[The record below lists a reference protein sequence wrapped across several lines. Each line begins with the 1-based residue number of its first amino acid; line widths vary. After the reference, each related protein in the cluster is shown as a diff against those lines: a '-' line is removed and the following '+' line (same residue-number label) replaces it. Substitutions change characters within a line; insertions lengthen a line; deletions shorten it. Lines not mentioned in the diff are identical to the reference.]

1 MISTCHKSVI
11 STMFTNFG
19 LMFFAFIMPR
29 NRIQIWLLFLFLAF
43 LGSFVSAQSLDF
55 PQPEL
60 FTNRQGLPQGFVSGI
75 VQDKQGFIWMATHDG
90 LCRYDGNRL
99 KVFREQGDST
109 GKSSIPFSSLYSLLL
124 DHQGRIWI
132 TSEQGELVVFDP
144 LTEVFTDILKQL
156 THLRVPY
163 VGARHYYP
171 DRQNRL
177 WMAFENNGLVCYDM
191 TTRRAR
197 WFQHRAD
204 QPHSIGSN
212 HIRSVLQDQQ
222 GTIWVG
228 TSDAGLERFD
238 EKMGYFHHYR
248 PNSQT
253 PLALP
258 ELAIYGMAQ
267 RPSGELLL
275 GTHHYVCQFNP
286 KTGHFQSQ
294 RLPNEDKASPEDHH
308 LWGIHFVTNSRGE
321 VYFDQRNSL
330 FRFTDLATIQ
340 LVTNFTLKTGF
351 CTSLLIDHSDVLWV
365 GTNGS
370 GVRKYDLRA
379 NSFQTARYQHGF
391 QEDVFVQGLRLP
403 ANQTRLG
410 QNTDPYK
417 FRYTLDHQGGL
428 WANSGTSTIYHINT
442 ATHKEQRVD
451 FPIPFVQTITPMA
464 TDAQGRVW
472 LLQWQKDAH
481 YLWYYEPEKRQWIRS
496 EHHFKVDSPTEI
508 IQMVADR
515 QAFWLATNIQGVY
528 RFDRKTGQLR
538 KYVHQPD
545 QPTSLSS
552 NTLYCLS
559 ADPADSNRLWI
570 GTFGKGLCAFD
581 KRSGQCRRIT
591 ELNGLPNNVIYS
603 ALPDQ
608 YGNLWIGTNKGLCRM
623 NRKTFQIRNYTTE
636 DGLLANEFNRFHYL
650 HLPNGKIIMG
660 GIEGITSFWPA
671 QLRDDSFQPRVELTE
686 LYVNNRLV
694 EPSPQSFLRSP
705 IHAAHEIT
713 LPYNQNF
720 LTVYFAA
727 LQFNLPGKNHYRY
740 KLEGVEDD
748 WVETSQPQ
756 AIYTTLAPGR
766 YTLLVNASNTSGIWS
781 PYVRRLS
788 VIITPPFWNTWW
800 AYVLYV
806 LVVAGSLWYGI
817 RLRLNQLQLRQSVAL
832 RQQEARQLRELDEI
846 RSRFFTNV
854 THDFRTPLTLI
865 LSPMAGLI
873 QELAGTP
880 YVKRLE
886 SISRNAQQ
894 LLSLINQL
902 LDFAKLD
909 ANVLTVQEVQGD
921 IDQFVAQTVGLFQ
934 EEAIQ
939 KGIALSVSSAV
950 GGTYW
955 FDEEKLG
962 RIIANLVGNALKFT
976 PKGGQVTVS
985 LDASTYLELVVSD
998 TGVGIAADKLPL
1010 VFDRFFQQSAD
1021 VALDNQGEGVS
1032 PETRMGTGIGLALVK
1047 ELVQLQQGHI
1057 AVESTLGQGTTFR
1070 VRLPY
1075 RRADQRLVAEVVEE
1089 PIAEESSLADL
1100 PMLYESH
1107 SEPPHLLLVED
1118 NAELA
1123 DFIVDSLP
1131 AFYRISRAVN
1141 GAEGFEKALADLP
1154 DLIISDVMMPVMDGY
1169 TFCQKIK
1176 EEEQTN
1182 HIPVIMLT
1190 AKVTFE
1196 NRLEGLMRGADDYLT
1211 KPFHVQEL
1219 TLRVHNLLE
1228 RQRRFRERM
1237 RQELARPV
1245 AAKPDQPNETQA
1257 IEPVQLDSFLEKLY
1271 AIVEEKLDDS
1281 SLSVE
1286 QLAEQLN
1293 LSRSS
1298 LHRKVKALTG
1308 LATGDLIRI
1317 YRLKRATQFLQQG
1330 YNSSETAY
1338 CVGFDSPQYF
1348 AKCFREQYQMTP
1360 SEFARLG

>member
-1 MISTCHKSVI
+1 MLFLVKIA
-11 STMFTNFG
+11 
-19 LMFFAFIMPR
+19 FAFIMLC
-29 NRIQIWLLFLFLAF
+29 NRIQVWLLIMFLSFLCP
-43 LGSFVSAQSLDF
+43 LVRTQSLNF
-55 PQPEL
+55 VQPEL
-60 FTNRQGLPQGFVSGI
+60 INDRQGLPQGFISGI
-75 VQDKQGFIWMATHDG
+75 VQDRQGFIWIATHDG

-99 KVFREQGDST
+99 KVFREGRNTT
-109 GKSSIPFSSLYSLLL
+109 GKSSMPFSSISSLSI

-132 TSEQGELVVFDP
+132 ISELGELAMFDP
-144 LTEVFTDILKQL
+144 LTETFTDILKQL

-163 VGARHYYP
+163 IGARHYYP

-177 WMAFENNGLVCYDM
+177 WMAFENKGLVCYDM

-212 HIRSVLQDQQ
+212 RIRSVLQDQQ
-222 GTIWVG
+222 GTIWIG
-228 TSDAGLERFD
+228 TTDVGLERFD
-238 EKMGYFHHYR
+238 EKTGYFQHYH
-248 PNSQT
+248 PNAQT

-258 ELAIYGMAQ
+258 ELAIFGMAQ

-286 KTGHFQSQ
+286 QTGNFQAQ
-294 RLPNEDKASPEDHH
+294 RLPNEDKESLEDHH
-308 LWGIHFVTNSRGE
+308 LWGVHFVTDSRGE

-330 FRFTDLATIQ
+330 FRFTDLENIQ
-340 LVTNFTLKTGF
+340 LVTHFTPQTGY
-351 CTSLLIDHSDVLWV
+351 CSNLLIDRSDVLWV

-379 NSFQTARYQHGF
+379 NSFQTASYQLGF
-391 QEDVFVQGLRLP
+391 QADVFTQWLHLS
-403 ANQTRLG
+403 AEQTRS
-410 QNTDPYK
+410 THSSEPYM
-417 FRYTLDHQGGL
+417 FRYTLDDQGGL
-428 WANSGTSTIYHINT
+428 WANCGTSTIYHINP
-442 ATHKEQRVD
+442 ATHQSQRID
-451 FPIPFVQTITPMA
+451 LPILFTQAIITPLA
-464 TDAQGRVW
+464 TDEQGRVW
-472 LLQWQKDAH
+472 VLHWDKKVNH
-481 YLWYYEPEKRQWIRS
+481 LWYYEPEKRQWIRS
-496 EHHFKVDSPTEI
+496 AHQFKADFPNEF

-515 QAFWLATNIQGVY
+515 QSFWLATRNQGLY
-528 RFDRKTGQLR
+528 RFDRKTGRLR
-538 KYVHQPD
+538 KYVHQPN
-545 QPTSLSS
+545 QSTSLSS

-559 ADPADSNRLWI
+559 ADPDDSNRLWI

-581 KRSGQCRRIT
+581 KQSGQCRRIT
-591 ELNGLPNNVIYS
+591 EQDGLPNDVIYS

-623 NRKTFQIRNYTTE
+623 NRKTFQTQNYTTE

-650 HLPNGKIIMG
+650 HLPNGQVIMG
-660 GIEGITSFWPA
+660 GVEGITSFRPD
-671 QLRDDSFQPRVELTE
+671 QFRDDSFQPKVELTE
-686 LYVNNRLV
+686 LYVNNRLAG
-694 EPSPQSFLRSP
+694 PNAQSFLRAP
-705 IHAAHEIT
+705 IHAIHELI

-720 LTVYFAA
+720 LTIHFSA
-727 LQFNLPGKNHYRY
+727 LQFNQPSKNHYRY

-756 AIYTTLAPGR
+756 AIYTTLAPGH
-766 YTLLVNASNTSGIWS
+766 YTLLVNASNTSGRWS
-781 PYVRRLS
+781 PYVRRLAI
-788 VIITPPFWNTWW
+788 IITPPFWATWW
-800 AYVLYV
+800 AYVLYALAV
-806 LVVAGSLWYGI
+806 TGSLWYGI
-817 RLRLNQLQLRQSVAL
+817 RLRLNQLQLQQSVAL
-832 RQQEARQLRELDEI
+832 RQQEARQLRELNEM

-865 LSPMAGLI
+865 LSPMPGLI
-873 QELAGTP
+873 QELAGTR

-886 SISRNAQQ
+886 SISRNARQ

-909 ANVLTVQEVQGD
+909 ANLLTVQEVQGN
-921 IDQFVAQTVGLFQ
+921 IGQFVEQTVGLFQ
-934 EEAIQ
+934 EEATQ
-939 KGIALSVSSAV
+939 KGIFLSVSSEVRDA
-950 GGTYW
+950 YW

-976 PKGGQVTVS
+976 PKGGHITVS
-985 LDASTYLELVVSD
+985 LYASTDLELVISD
-998 TGVGIAADKLPL
+998 TGVGISADKLPL
-1010 VFDRFFQQSAD
+1010 VFDRFFQHSAD
-1021 VALDNQGEGVS
+1021 GPTNSQGDGFN
-1032 PETRMGTGIGLALVK
+1032 PDTQMGTGIGLALVK
-1047 ELVQLQQGHI
+1047 ELVHLQQGHI
-1057 AVESTLGQGTTFR
+1057 EVESVLGQGTTFR
-1070 VRLPY
+1070 VTLPY
-1075 RRADQRLVAEVVEE
+1075 RRADQTSVATEVVE
-1089 PIAEESSLADL
+1089 PLTESSLADL
-1100 PMLYESH
+1100 PMQHESH

-1131 AFYRISRAVN
+1131 DFYRISQAVN
-1141 GAEGFEKALADLP
+1141 GAEGFKKALAELP

-1169 TFCQKIK
+1169 TLCQKLK

-1196 NRLEGLMRGADDYLT
+1196 NRLEGLTLGADDYLT

-1237 RQELARPV
+1237 RQELAGPMP
-1245 AAKPDQPNETQA
+1245 AKLDQPNEALAT
-1257 IEPVQLDSFLEKLY
+1257 EPVQLDPFLEKLY

-1308 LATGDLIRI
+1308 LATSDIIRI

-1338 CVGFDSPQYF
+1338 RVGFDSPQYF
-1348 AKCFREQYQMTP
+1348 AKCFREQYQMAP
-1360 SEFARLG
+1360 SEFARLA

>member
-1 MISTCHKSVI
+1 M
-11 STMFTNFG
+11 
-19 LMFFAFIMPR
+19 LL
-29 NRIQIWLLFLFLAF
+29 NRGRLWLLILVLT
-43 LGSFVSAQSLDF
+43 LLYLPSGAQLTDF

-99 KVFREQGDST
+99 KVFREQGDTT
-109 GKSSIPFSSLYSLLL
+109 GKSSIPFSSLFSLLF

-132 TSEQGELVVFDP
+132 TSEQGELVMFDP

-163 VGARHYYP
+163 IGARHYYP

-177 WMAFENNGLVCYDM
+177 WMAFENKGLVCYDM

-212 HIRSVLQDQQ
+212 RIRSVLQDQQ

-238 EKMGYFHHYR
+238 EKMGYFHHYH
-248 PNSQT
+248 PNSPT

-258 ELAIYGMAQ
+258 ELAIFGMAQ

-294 RLPNEDKASPEDHH
+294 RLPNDDKASSEDHH
-308 LWGIHFVTNSRGE
+308 LWGIHFLTDSRGE

-330 FRFTDLATIQ
+330 FRFTDLANIQ
-340 LVTNFTLKTGF
+340 LVTHFTLQTGY
-351 CTSLLIDHSDVLWV
+351 CTSLLIDRSDVLWV

-379 NSFQTARYQHGF
+379 NSFHAVRYQRGF
-391 QEDVFVQGLRLP
+391 QEDVFIQGLGLP
-403 ANQTRLG
+403 ANQTRFD
-410 QNTDPYK
+410 QNTEPYK

-428 WANSGTSTIYHINT
+428 WANSGTSTIYHFNT
-442 ATHKEQRVD
+442 ATHQGQRVD
-451 FPIPFVQTITPMA
+451 FPIPFVQTIAPMA
-464 TDAQGRVW
+464 TDEQGRVW
-472 LLQWQKDAH
+472 LLKWQKEAH
-481 YLWYYEPEKRQWIRS
+481 YLWYYEPEKRRWIRS
-496 EHHFKVDSPTEI
+496 EHHFKVAPLTEI

-515 QAFWLATNIQGVY
+515 EAFWLATNNHGLY
-528 RFDRKTGQLR
+528 RLDRKTRQLR

-581 KRSGQCRRIT
+581 KQSGQCLRIT
-591 ELNGLPNNVIYS
+591 EQDGLPNDVIYS
-603 ALPDQ
+603 ALPDR
-608 YGNLWIGTNKGLCRM
+608 YGHLWIGTNKGLCRM
-623 NRKTFQIRNYTTE
+623 NRKTFQTQNYTTE

-650 HLPNGKIIMG
+650 HLPNGQVIMG
-660 GIEGITSFWPA
+660 GVEGITSFRPD
-671 QLRDDSFQPRVELTE
+671 QLRDDSFQPKVELTE
-686 LYVNNRLV
+686 LYVNNRLTD
-694 EPSPQSFLRSP
+694 PNPQSFLRAP
-705 IHAAHEIT
+705 IHAIHELT

-720 LTVYFAA
+720 LTVHFAA

-740 KLEGVEDD
+740 KLEGVEAD

-766 YTLLVNASNTSGIWS
+766 YTLLVNASNTSGKWS
-781 PYVRRLS
+781 PYVRRLT
-788 VIITPPFWNTWW
+788 VIITPPFWATWW

-806 LVVAGSLWYGI
+806 LVVAGSLRYGI
-817 RLRLNQLQLRQSVAL
+817 RLRLNQLHLQQSVAL
-832 RQQEARQLRELDEI
+832 RQQEARQLRELDEM

-865 LSPMAGLI
+865 LSPMPGLI
-873 QELAGTP
+873 QELAGTR

-886 SISRNAQQ
+886 SISRNARQ

-921 IDQFVAQTVGLFQ
+921 IDRFIEQTVGLFQ
-934 EEAIQ
+934 EEATQ
-939 KGIALSVSSAV
+939 KGILLSVSSAV
-950 GGTYW
+950 RATYW

-976 PKGGQVTVS
+976 PKGGQITVS
-985 LDASTYLELVVSD
+985 LDASTDLELVVSD

-1010 VFDRFFQQSAD
+1010 IFDRFFQEPTD
-1021 VALDNQGEGVS
+1021 VPTDSQREGVN
-1032 PETRMGTGIGLALVK
+1032 PDAQMGAGIGLALVK
-1047 ELVQLQQGHI
+1047 ELVHLQQGQI

-1070 VRLPY
+1070 VTLPY
-1075 RRADQRLVAEVVEE
+1075 RRADQASLAAEVVEPLTE
-1089 PIAEESSLADL
+1089 PSSADL
-1100 PMLYESH
+1100 PMLHESH

-1141 GAEGFEKALADLP
+1141 GVEGFEQALAELP

-1169 TFCQKIK
+1169 TLCQKLK

-1196 NRLEGLMRGADDYLT
+1196 NRLEGLTRGADDYLT

-1237 RQELARPV
+1237 RQELARPM
-1245 AAKPDQPNETQA
+1245 AAKSDQPNEAPVT
-1257 IEPVQLDSFLEKLY
+1257 EPVLLDSFLEKLY

-1308 LATGDLIRI
+1308 LATGDIIRI

-1360 SEFARLG
+1360 GEFARLG

>member
-1 MISTCHKSVI
+1 M
-11 STMFTNFG
+11 
-19 LMFFAFIMPR
+19 LL
-29 NRIQIWLLFLFLAF
+29 NRDQRWLLIFLLT
-43 LGSFVSAQSLDF
+43 LLYLPLKAQVLDF

-60 FTNRQGLPQGFVSGI
+60 ITDRQGLPQGFVSGI

-99 KVFREQGDST
+99 KIFREREDTT
-109 GKSSIPFSSLYSLLL
+109 GKSSMPFSSIASLFI
-124 DHQGRIWI
+124 DNQGRIWI
-132 TSEQGELVVFDP
+132 TSELGELVMFDP
-144 LTEVFTDILKQL
+144 LTEIFTNISKQL

-163 VGARHYYP
+163 IGAWHYYP

-177 WMAFENNGLVCYDM
+177 WMAFDGKGLVCYDM

-197 WFQHRAD
+197 WFQHRDD

-212 HIRSVLQDQQ
+212 RIRTILQDQQ

-228 TSDAGLERFD
+228 SIDVGLERFD
-238 EKMGYFHHYR
+238 EKTGHFQHYR

-258 ELAIYGMAQ
+258 ELAIFGMAQ
-267 RPSGELLL
+267 RPSGELLI

-286 KTGHFQSQ
+286 KTGYFQSQ
-294 RLPNEDKASPEDHH
+294 RLPDENKDLWDGYH
-308 LWGIHFVTNSRGE
+308 LWGIHFLTDSRGE
-321 VYFDQRNSL
+321 VYFNQRNSL
-330 FRFTDLATIQ
+330 FRFTDLANIQ
-340 LVTNFTLKTGF
+340 LMTHFTLQTGS
-351 CTSLLIDHSDVLWV
+351 CSSLLIDRSDVLWV

-370 GVRKYDLRA
+370 GVRKYNLRA
-379 NSFQTARYQHGF
+379 NNIQTERYQNRF
-391 QEDVFVQGLRLP
+391 QVDILTKWLHLP
-403 ANQTRLG
+403 AEQARLV
-410 QNTDPYK
+410 QNSDQYF
-417 FRYTLDHQGGL
+417 FRYTLDYQGWL
-428 WANSGTSTIYHINT
+428 WVNCGTSIIYRINP
-442 ATHKEQRVD
+442 ATWQSQRVD
-451 FPIPFVQTITPMA
+451 FPVPFVQTITPMT
-464 TDAQGRVW
+464 TDEQGRVW
-472 LLQWQKDAH
+472 ALQWYKNAH
-481 YLWYYEPEKRQWIRS
+481 YLWYYAPDKRQWVRS
-496 EHHFKVDSPTEI
+496 AYHFKADFFNGF

-515 QAFWLATNIQGVY
+515 EAFWLATKNQGLY
-528 RFDRKTGQLR
+528 RLDRQTGRMRQYL
-538 KYVHQPD
+538 HQPN

-552 NTLYCLS
+552 NTLYCLT
-559 ADPADSNRLWI
+559 ADPDDSNLLWI

-581 KRSGQCRRIT
+581 KQSGKCRRIT
-591 ELNGLPNNVIYS
+591 ERDGLPNEVIYS
-603 ALPDQ
+603 ALPDR

-623 NRKTFQIRNYTTE
+623 NRKTLQTQNYTTE

-650 HLPNGKIIMG
+650 HLPNGQIIMG
-660 GIEGITSFWPA
+660 GVEGITAFRPA
-671 QLRDDSFQPRVELTE
+671 QLRNDSFQPKVELTE
-686 LYVNNRLV
+686 LYVNNRLTD
-694 EPSPQSFLRSP
+694 PRPQSFLRAP
-705 IHAAHEIT
+705 IHAIDELT

-720 LTVYFAA
+720 LTVHFTA

-740 KLEGVEDD
+740 KLEGVDED
-748 WVETSQPQ
+748 WVETKQPQ
-756 AIYTTLAPGR
+756 AIYTMLAPGH
-766 YTLLVNASNTSGIWS
+766 YTLLVNASNTSGAWS

-788 VIITPPFWNTWW
+788 VIINPPFWATWW

-817 RLRLNQLQLRQSVAL
+817 RLRINQLQLRQSVAL
-832 RQQEARQLRELDEI
+832 RQQEARQLRELDEM

-865 LSPMAGLI
+865 LSPMPDLI
-873 QELAGTP
+873 QELAGTR

-886 SISRNAQQ
+886 SISRNARQ

-909 ANVLTVQEVQGD
+909 ANVLKVQEAQGD
-921 IDQFVAQTVGLFQ
+921 ISQFVEQTVGLFQ
-934 EEAIQ
+934 EEATQ
-939 KGIALSVSSAV
+939 KSILLSVSSSV
-950 GGTYW
+950 RDNYW
-955 FDEEKLG
+955 FDEEKFG

-976 PKGGQVTVS
+976 PKGGQITVS
-985 LDASTYLELVVSD
+985 LHDSTDLELRVSD

-1021 VALDNQGEGVS
+1021 ELNS
-1032 PETRMGTGIGLALVK
+1032 PSNTQMGTGIGLALVK
-1047 ELVQLQQGHI
+1047 ELVHLQQGHI
-1057 AVESTLGQGTTFR
+1057 EVESTLGQGTTFR
-1070 VRLPY
+1070 VTLPY
-1075 RRADQRLVAEVVEE
+1075 RRADQASFTTKVPE
-1089 PIAEESSLADL
+1089 PLTELALADL
-1100 PMLYESH
+1100 PMRHEGD

-1118 NAELA
+1118 NTELA
-1123 DFIVDSLP
+1123 DFVVDSLP
-1131 AFYRISRAVN
+1131 ASYRVSRAVN
-1141 GAEGFEKALADLP
+1141 GAEGLEKALADLP

-1169 TFCQKIK
+1169 TLCQKLK
-1176 EEEQTN
+1176 EDQQTN

-1190 AKVTFE
+1190 AKATFE
-1196 NRLEGLMRGADDYLT
+1196 SRMEGLTRGADDYLT

-1245 AAKPDQPNETQA
+1245 SAKLDQPTETLA
-1257 IEPVQLDSFLEKLY
+1257 TEPVLLDPFLEKLY

-1293 LSRSS
+1293 VSRSS
-1298 LHRKVKALTG
+1298 MHRKVKALTG
-1308 LATGDLIRI
+1308 LATGDLVRI